1 MDPLRQYRVA
11 SGCGGGTDRVSPELL
26 GRVRALELARSS
38 GGGA

>member
-11 SGCGGGTDRVSPELL
+11 SGCGGGTDRASTELL
-26 GRVRALELARSS
+26 GWVRALGLARSS